1 VGYYSVIKRD
11 EVLMCATVRMNFENM
26 LNEISQTQIVEF
38 YLHEISKIDKFTET
52 QSKLEV
58 TTSWR
63 KNC

>member
-1 VGYYSVIKRD
+1 
-11 EVLMCATVRMNFENM
+11 MCATVRMNFENM